1 MKNHISLNK
10 TLFYAVWLCLCF
22 ALSFP
27 VTASAQDVKV
37 SINVSQQPLET
48 VLTLLEQQSGY
59 HFFYNNDQVSGKTP
73 VTINVKDEP
82 LSAVLKKILP
92 ERNLTYSVVRQQIIL
107 SNVNRAVSAGK
118 IIVRGRVTDT
128 EAARTRQFLQM
139 RRQSARAA
147 LPIVG
152 AHRVAQAQLPP
163 AAVLRRSH
171 FRLIVRTD
179 ISNDCTDIPKECP
192 IPI

>member
-10 TLFYAVWLCLCF
+10 PLFYAVWLCLCF
-22 ALSFP
+22 TLSFS

-48 VLTLLEQQSGY
+48 VLTLLEQQSEY
-59 HFFYNNDQVSGKTP
+59 RFFYNNDQVSGKTP

-92 ERNLTYSVVRQQIIL
+92 ERNLTYKVVRQQIIL

-128 EAARTRQFLQM
+128 EGEPLVGVAVIFRKKNNRSREN
-139 RRQSARAA
+139 RRKW
-147 LPIVG
+147 IW
-152 AHRVAQAQLPP
+152 
-163 AAVLRRSH
+163 
-171 FRLIVRTD
+171 
-179 ISNDCTDIPKECP
+179 K
-192 IPI
+192 